1 MMPKQKHFF
10 SIRRIGI
17 AVAVEE
23 LQECQLRSRLF
34 ALAQASSTKTP
45 LPNTREE
52 GDINAGNIGP
62 GGETMFVGSGT
73 IIGCEDVNGTYTST
87 ILTSATLLGSSTE
100 SNAIQDDIEV
110 VILVIEVNV
119 YLADGK
125 SFKGHL
131 SAHDLHFNI
140 AALSITSDVALPTA
154 RLRPLDDSISIDPS
168 EILCPGENE
177 EASRLFQLHRHS
189 DSFKICPGDMVV
201 ALGRHCGVTHE
212 LWAALG
218 KLSVDCCR
226 FDCRELFRA
235 NCRILKS
242 GVGGPLINRHGEVIG
257 VNFYDVDCTPF
268 MPINIVSKCLK
279 RFQEN
284 RQCCRPWS
292 GMELTNLYA
301 ARIGKLEKVISR
313 FNISK
318 GVLVEEF
325 LLRYLTFKTINKV
338 IKGSPAKQA
347 GILRGDVIVQC
358 GKKSVQG
365 FLEFF
370 DVIWE
375 NVGKSVE
382 VVVVRESS
390 AAHLNLKLFVD
401 ETSPDKIN
409 RPLDVVHMAV
419 HVYYYRLG
427 ASPMVLEIQG
437 PEGKGRQAHYKYE
450 IEYHAAL
457 FDYMKDLIVV
467 VSSEDEEMEETG
479 AGDDQEE
486 EEGGGNRFG
495 AGMVINKSGYI
506 LTCAHLVSQGYDV
519 TVYTGD
525 AEGREVEEFLRD
537 DECDLVIL
545 RTKEASVGRHKFC
558 EFGGT
563 EALHMGMTLFTI
575 SYPHGIVYSFL
586 TGNVVYSERTRQ
598 QIPFYLR
605 SSVTNK
611 GLLIKINNIHGTV
624 HASHGALFIARLH
637 QFLQKLMTESKIK
650 SLCKSY

>member
-1 MMPKQKHFF
+1 MAPKKMTLAACLKLHYNMAPKKRRLAGRQWIQKEEEVHMGPMKARHPESKDIPTEFKGA
-10 SIRRIGI
+10 IVEAAA
-17 AVAVEE
+17 AVVSLESYHA
-23 LQECQLRSRLF
+23 
-34 ALAQASSTKTP
+34 
-45 LPNTREE
+45 
-52 GDINAGNIGP
+52 GP

-87 ILTSATLLGSSTE
+87 ILTSATLLRSSTE
-100 SNAIQDDIEV
+100 SNALQDD
-110 VILVIEVNV
+110 IEVNV

-168 EILCPGENE
+168 EIQDE
-177 EASRLFQLHRHS
+177 EASRSFQLHRHS

-218 KLSVDCCR
+218 KFSVDCCR

-235 NCRILKS
+235 NCRILES

-257 VNFYDVDCTPF
+257 VNFFDVDCTPF

-301 ARIGKLEKVISR
+301 ARIGKVEKVFSR

-318 GVLVEEF
+318 GVLVEE
-325 LLRYLTFKTINKV
+325 V

-358 GKKSVQG
+358 EKKSVQG
-365 FLEFF
+365 FLEFC

-375 NVGKSVE
+375 NVGKSIE

-401 ETSPDKIN
+401 ETSPDKVN
-409 RPLDVVHMAV
+409 RWP
-419 HVYYYRLG
+419 
-427 ASPMVLEIQG
+427 I
-437 PEGKGRQAHYKYE
+437 PESRW
-450 IEYHAAL
+450 
-457 FDYMKDLIVV
+457 F
-467 VSSEDEEMEETG
+467 
-479 AGDDQEE
+479 
-486 EEGGGNRFG
+486 
-495 AGMVINKSGYI
+495 
-506 LTCAHLVSQGYDV
+506 
-519 TVYTGD
+519 
-525 AEGREVEEFLRD
+525 
-537 DECDLVIL
+537 
-545 RTKEASVGRHKFC
+545 
-558 EFGGT
+558 
-563 EALHMGMTLFTI
+563 
-575 SYPHGIVYSFL
+575 
-586 TGNVVYSERTRQ
+586 
-598 QIPFYLR
+598 
-605 SSVTNK
+605 
-611 GLLIKINNIHGTV
+611 KIGVN
-624 HASHGALFIARLH
+624 
-637 QFLQKLMTESKIK
+637 
-650 SLCKSY
+650 